1 MSDTSDPSG
10 ASRGDRRRARRMVDE
25 AYAEGRITAADRTL
39 RLEQIDAASTK
50 GDLAMV
56 LRDLESRPPTS
67 TAPDLGAPPFG
78 MPPPVADLDPVAPWD
93 LPTPAAPSPSP
104 PAAAPPAA
112 STSPVPAGGGPT
124 WAPPSYGGSGSA
136 AAAGPQPGG
145 WTTERK
151 IGCGVIAVIAI
162 FLVPL
167 IVAVV
172 VFVGVAGS
180 IDDGF
185 HSGSSDDVGFADDG
199 YTEKDG
205 VTVPDAATWW
215 DLQVADLVD
224 DAGRAKVTTY
234 DVRDGGG
241 TATVVDGTT
250 ARQWV
255 FGGVEWEPVGEPTRL
270 DPATSPVDLA
280 DVAPSV
286 VQDVVETTL
295 LEVGPEASPDVQLHV
310 VTSGAE
316 PRLVVDVT
324 DGSTTTRGTFG
335 LDGTRLD

>member
-1 MSDTSDPSG
+1 
-10 ASRGDRRRARRMVDE
+10 MVDE

-56 LRDLESRPPTS
+56 LRDLESRPSTTTS
-67 TAPDLGAPPFG
+67 PDLAAPPFG
-78 MPPPVADLDPVAPWD
+78 MPPPIADLDPVAPRD
-93 LPTPAAPSPSP
+93 LQAPSTPSSPP
-104 PAAAPPAA
+104 PAAAPPAGTTPPA
-112 STSPVPAGGGPT
+112 STGGGPT
-124 WAPPSYGGSGSA
+124 WAPPSYGGSVSGGASGPR
-136 AAAGPQPGG
+136 AGGG

-151 IGCGVIAVIAI
+151 IGCGVVAVIAI

-180 IDDGF
+180 VDDGF
-185 HSGSSDDVGFADDG
+185 DSGSADDVGLADDG

-215 DLQVADLVD
+215 DLQVADLDD
-224 DAGRAKVTTY
+224 DAGTSTVTTY

-241 TATVVDGTT
+241 VATVVDGTT

-255 FGGVEWEPVGEPTRL
+255 FRGVEWEPLGEPTRL

-280 DVAPSV
+280 DVAPTV

-295 LEVGPEASPDVQLHV
+295 LEVGPDASPDVQVHV
-310 VTSGAE
+310 VTSGAD

-324 DGSTTTRGTFG
+324 DGSTTTRGVFT

>member
-1 MSDTSDPSG
+1 
-10 ASRGDRRRARRMVDE
+10 MVDE

-56 LRDLESRPPTS
+56 LRDLESRPPTATS
-67 TAPDLGAPPFG
+67 PDLGAPPFG
-78 MPPPVADLDPVAPWD
+78 MPPPVADLDPVAPRD
-93 LPTPAAPSPSP
+93 VPTPSISSAVPAP
-104 PAAAPPAA
+104 
-112 STSPVPAGGGPT
+112 STSPAPAGGGPT
-124 WAPPSYGGSGSA
+124 WAPPSYGGSGSGA
-136 AAAGPQPGG
+136 APGPRAGG

-151 IGCGVIAVIAI
+151 IGCGVLAVIAI

-167 IVAVV
+167 IVAIV

-180 IDDGF
+180 IGGGF
-185 HSGSSDDVGFADDG
+185 DSGSSDDAAVVDDG

-215 DLQVADLVD
+215 DLQVADLDD
-224 DAGRAKVTTY
+224 DAGTATVTTY
-234 DVRDGGG
+234 DVRDGSG
-241 TATVVDGTT
+241 TATVVEGTT

-255 FGGVEWEPVGEPTRL
+255 FRGVEWEPVGEPTRV
-270 DPATSPVDLA
+270 DRTASPVDLA
-280 DVAPSV
+280 DVDPTV

-295 LEVGPEASPDVQLHV
+295 VEVGPDASPDVQLHV
-310 VTSGAE
+310 VTSSDE

-324 DGSTTTRGTFG
+324 DGSTTTRGTFA
-335 LDGTRLD
+335 LDGTPID

>member
-1 MSDTSDPSG
+1 
-10 ASRGDRRRARRMVDE
+10 MVDE
-25 AYAEGRITAADRTL
+25 AYAEGRITAADRAL

-56 LRDLESRPPTS
+56 LRDLESRPPTPTS
-67 TAPDLGAPPFG
+67 PDLGAPPFG
-78 MPPPVADLDPVAPWD
+78 MPPPVADLDPVAPRD
-93 LPTPAAPSPSP
+93 LPTPSAPSLPPPSAGL
-104 PAAAPPAA
+104 PA
-112 STSPVPAGGGPT
+112 SAGQGPSR
-124 WAPPSYGGSGSA
+124 APPSYGGSGSG
-136 AAAGPQPGG
+136 AAAGPQPSG

-151 IGCGVIAVIAI
+151 IGCGVIAVIAV

-185 HSGSSDDVGFADDG
+185 DSGSSDDVGLADDG

-215 DLQVADLVD
+215 DLQVADLDD
-224 DAGRAKVTTY
+224 DAGAATVTTY
-234 DVRDGGG
+234 DVRDGSG

-255 FGGVEWEPVGEPTRL
+255 FRGVEWEPVGEPTGL
-270 DPATSPVDLA
+270 DPAASPVDLA

-286 VQDVVETTL
+286 VQDIVETTL
-295 LEVGPEASPDVQLHV
+295 LEVGPDASPDVQLHV
-310 VTSGAE
+310 VTSGTE

>member
-1 MSDTSDPSG
+1 
-10 ASRGDRRRARRMVDE
+10 MVDE

-56 LRDLESRPPTS
+56 LRDLESRPSTTTS
-67 TAPDLGAPPFG
+67 PDLAAPPFG
-78 MPPPVADLDPVAPWD
+78 MPPPVTDLDPVAPRNRQ
-93 LPTPAAPSPSP
+93 APSTPSSP
-104 PAAAPPAA
+104 PPGAAPPAETTPPA
-112 STSPVPAGGGPT
+112 STGGGPT
-124 WAPPSYGGSGSA
+124 WAPPSYGGSVSGSA
-136 AAAGPQPGG
+136 SGPRAGGG

-167 IVAVV
+167 VVALV
-172 VFVGVAGS
+172 VFLGVARS
-180 IDDGF
+180 FDGGF
-185 HSGSSDDVGFADDG
+185 DSGSSDDVGLADDG
-199 YTEKDG
+199 YTVKDG

-215 DLQVADLVD
+215 DLQVADLDD
-224 DAGRAKVTTY
+224 DAGTATVTTY

-241 TATVVDGTT
+241 VATVVDGTT

-255 FGGVEWEPVGEPTRL
+255 FRGVEWEPLGEPTRL

-280 DVAPSV
+280 DVAPTV
-286 VQDVVETTL
+286 VQDVVEATL
-295 LEVGPEASPDVQLHV
+295 LEVGPDASPDVQVHV
-310 VTSGAE
+310 VTSGAD

-324 DGSTTTRGTFG
+324 DGSTTTRGVFT